1 MKMDV
6 DYKNDKGLIGH
17 RVGPQVARPQNSSGV
32 RAEVGLGD
40 AGTKSGLHVGVHAS
54 SRRPPVRMQYGPL
67 QGHKYIQSR
76 W

>member
-1 MKMDV
+1 MKTDM
-6 DYKNDKGLIGH
+6 DYKNDKGFIGH
-17 RVGPQVARPQNSSGV
+17 RVGLQVARTQNSSTV

-40 AGTKSGLHVGVHAS
+40 AGTKSGLHIGVHTS

-67 QGHKYIQSR
+67 QGHMYIQSK